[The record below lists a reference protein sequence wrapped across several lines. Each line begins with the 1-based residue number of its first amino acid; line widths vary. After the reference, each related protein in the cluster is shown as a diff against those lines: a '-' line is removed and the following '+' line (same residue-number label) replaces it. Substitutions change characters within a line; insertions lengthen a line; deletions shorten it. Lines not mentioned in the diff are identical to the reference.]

1 MGDLKIILP
10 QVMRKRTPYSLR
22 KQAKIL
28 LTDKNA
34 LYSGN
39 QYLLFSFTV
48 IRLFKLD
55 TKKKVL
61 YLALSGLS
69 CGTKHLCCSVQAL

>member
-10 QVMRKRTPYSLR
+10 QVMRNRTPYSLR
-22 KQAKIL
+22 KHAKIL
-28 LTDKNA
+28 RPDKNA

-39 QYLLFSFTV
+39 QYLLFYFTV

-55 TKKKVL
+55 T
-61 YLALSGLS
+61 
-69 CGTKHLCCSVQAL
+69 